1 MRQTI
6 SSGSPMEEIAAY
18 SRAVIDGG
26 FVFVSGTV
34 GVDPE
39 TRELPDDF
47 TAQARNAFLI
57 IERAL
62 DQAGASLDQTTH
74 VRLFVSD
81 RANLPAIVPVL
92 QEKFGK
98 SRPAQTMIIA
108 DLPDPKALLEVEVTV
123 RLNAYELEKPI

>member
-62 DQAGASLDQTTH
+62 DQAGASLDRRRMIR
-74 VRLFVSD
+74 VRVS
-81 RANLPAIVPVL
+81 
-92 QEKFGK
+92 
-98 SRPAQTMIIA
+98 SRPIA
-108 DLPDPKALLEVEVTV
+108 AETGAL
-123 RLNAYELEKPI
+123 RLGAAK